1 MRFSPRLL
9 IASLASC
16 GLAAGH
22 VYITDLVA
30 EDPDE
35 SGEDFDE
42 GDTLSVL
49 FSEPTSE
56 PFGSSGL
63 AKSDVDA
70 LLDFS
75 SEVRGDYWAFWNTS
89 RLLVVH
95 FGVVEAE
102 SAPVPGEFQVR
113 CRAAA
118 TTAILPRDA
127 SSDGCEGS
135 SPPLRGAWGYARPSL
150 VEISSVVAYDPD
162 DGDEVCACAGDS
174 AGGGSP
180 SHSPS
185 TQLSHPHAGSR
196 QVFSA
201 GDVLTL
207 RFSTPTNRAGR
218 DPEAGELSPEEV
230 EALLAWSPHPT
241 GAAFVANW
249 SDDSAGLTL
258 RVTEAGESRP
268 APTPITST
276 LPMTRPV
283 APAAV
288 ALQLAAS
295 EPCLP
300 HLPPVPLP
308 LLPHR
313 FVTAAAGHECRG
325 RASLR
330 RTARCRAAKREVV
343 RCLAPHSWRVG
354 LAPAD
359 NRPRCL
365 RPRRCR

>member
-1 MRFSPRLL
+1 MRVSPRLL

-42 GDTLSVL
+42 SDTLSVL

-89 RLLVVH
+89 SLLVVH

-118 TTAILPRDA
+118 TAAILPRGA
-127 SSDGCEGS
+127 SSGGCEGS
-135 SPPLRGAWGYARPSL
+135 SPPLRGAWGYTRPSL

-162 DGDEVCACAGDS
+162 DGDEVCACAGGS

-180 SHSPS
+180 SDSPS
-185 TQLSHPHAGSR
+185 TQLSHPHAGPR

-268 APTPITST
+268 APTNSDHLNP
-276 LPMTRPV
+276 PHDQACRPCCRRPCSWLRASHAYPPSHPCHCHAAPQARHRCSWARVSWPCV
-283 APAAV
+283 APPHCATPRCEASSRPLSRPPFV
-288 ALQLAAS
+288 ASGA
-295 EPCLP
+295 
-300 HLPPVPLP
+300 
-308 LLPHR
+308 
-313 FVTAAAGHECRG
+313 
-325 RASLR
+325 
-330 RTARCRAAKREVV
+330 
-343 RCLAPHSWRVG
+343 
-354 LAPAD
+354 
-359 NRPRCL
+359 RPRG
-365 RPRRCR
+365 

>member
-1 MRFSPRLL
+1 MRVSPRLL

-42 GDTLSVL
+42 SDTLSVL

-89 RLLVVH
+89 SLLVVH

-118 TTAILPRDA
+118 TAAILPRGA
-127 SSDGCEGS
+127 SSGGCEGS
-135 SPPLRGAWGYARPSL
+135 SPPLRGAWGYVRPSL

-162 DGDEVCACAGDS
+162 DGDEVCACASGS
-174 AGGGSP
+174 AGGR
-180 SHSPS
+180 SPS
-185 TQLSHPHAGSR
+185 TQVSHPHAGPR

-230 EALLAWSPHPT
+230 EALLAWTPHPT

-288 ALQLAAS
+288 APVAGCERAM
-295 EPCLP
+295 PT
-300 HLPPVPLP
+300 PPSTRATAT
-308 LLPHR
+308 LPHR
-313 FVTAAAGHECRG
+313 LVTAAAGHECRG

-330 RTARCRAAKREVV
+330 RTARRRAAKRQVV

-359 NRPRCL
+359 NRPRRL

>member
-1 MRFSPRLL
+1 MRDEHPGSVCDGGHGPRRGVCWCVWCFSEPFRCLPPVRIAPSQRRERAQRVAGTKSALQARCGPFGWQIWAASAGEVMRVSPRLL

-42 GDTLSVL
+42 SDTLSVL

-89 RLLVVH
+89 SLLVVH

-118 TTAILPRDA
+118 TAAILPRGA
-127 SSDGCEGS
+127 SSGGCEGS
-135 SPPLRGAWGYARPSL
+135 SPPLRGAWGYVRPSL

-162 DGDEVCACAGDS
+162 DGDEVCACAGGS
-174 AGGGSP
+174 AGGGLPRPNSLTRTLALAR
-180 SHSPS
+180 SS
-185 TQLSHPHAGSR
+185 ARVMCSR
-196 QVFSA
+196 SA
-201 GDVLTL
+201 SL
-207 RFSTPTNRAGR
+207 
-218 DPEAGELSPEEV
+218 
-230 EALLAWSPHPT
+230 
-241 GAAFVANW
+241 
-249 SDDSAGLTL
+249 
-258 RVTEAGESRP
+258 
-268 APTPITST
+268 
-276 LPMTRPV
+276 
-283 APAAV
+283 
-288 ALQLAAS
+288 
-295 EPCLP
+295 
-300 HLPPVPLP
+300 LPP
-308 LLPHR
+308 
-313 FVTAAAGHECRG
+313 TARDETPRRG
-325 RASLR
+325 SSLR
-330 RTARCRAAKREVV
+330 RRWRRSWPGRPIPPGPPSLPTGVTTARGSPC
-343 RCLAPHSWRVG
+343 G
-354 LAPAD
+354 
-359 NRPRCL
+359 
-365 RPRRCR
+365 